1 MPERVSD
8 EPPAEGGPAPRTWS
22 DEEERAL
29 RAWTALARCYT
40 TFAQAM
46 GSKIA
51 EYGLTSPQFG
61 VLEALHHLGSLSL
74 GDLADKLLVSGGNIT
89 YVMDRLEERGLV
101 ERERSEEDR
110 RVILARLTPEGRE
123 LVADAFPDHSSY
135 VRELMDALEPSE
147 EKELRRLLKKLGKSV
162 SQREPL
168 EP

>member
-1 MPERVSD
+1 
-8 EPPAEGGPAPRTWS
+8 
-22 DEEERAL
+22 
-29 RAWTALARCYT
+29 
-40 TFAQAM
+40 M

-123 LVADAFPDHSSY
+123 LVADAFPDHASY

-162 SQREPL
+162 SQREP
-168 EP
+168 